1 MLEIVSNP
9 NQLDEL
15 SRMLGLE
22 PSALLRLCRYI
33 ESRGHTFKKSLDGR
47 FDFSDRDIAVI
58 LSNIY

>member
-1 MLEIVSNP
+1 MLDIVMNP
-9 NQLDEL
+9 NRLDDL

-33 ESRGHTFKKSLDGR
+33 ETRGHTFKKSMDGH
-47 FDFSDRDIAVI
+47 FDFSDHDIAVI